1 MENLEAIKQ
10 ITKRYTLPDY
20 IKPCVALMLKDNF
33 RKGEG
38 MRDRVAFIIATE
50 LRRTGKDD
58 DVAKKVLNQWDQKNH
73 PPLGF
78 RIIHHKIKSA
88 YKREYTFGCNSRD
101 AIMAAYCEKV
111 NKDFCRYFKQLVQ
124 GKKRISNDRDFIKY
138 GWPKILK
145 PVARQIYYMGL
156 PYLEKRRGIKPGD
169 TLFAPH
175 REIADVCG
183 VSLGEGNVG
192 NGLEELKQHGLITY
206 KPGEPYRWRTIASE
220 ISRIIPIPKP
230 NSKTKD
236 E

>member
-33 RKGEG
+33 RKSEG

-78 RIIHHKIKSA
+78 RIIQHKIKSA
-88 YKREYTFGCNSRD
+88 YKKEYTFGCNSRD
-101 AIMAAYCEKV
+101 AIMGTYCEKI
-111 NKDFCRYFKQLVQ
+111 NKDFCIYYKELSQ
-124 GKKRISNDRDFIKY
+124 GRRRVGSDRDFIRY
-138 GWPKILK
+138 GWPRVLS
-145 PVARQIYYMGL
+145 PVERQIYYMSL
-156 PYLEKRRGIKPGD
+156 PELEKRRGIKPGD
-169 TLFAPH
+169 KIYSNH
-175 REIADVCG
+175 REIAGICG
-183 VSLGEGNVG
+183 VSLGDGSVG
-192 NGLEELKQHGLITY
+192 KSLEKLRGRGLITY
-206 KPGEPYRWRTIASE
+206 KPGEPYRWRSTASE
-220 ISRIIPIPKP
+220 IRRIIPIPKP